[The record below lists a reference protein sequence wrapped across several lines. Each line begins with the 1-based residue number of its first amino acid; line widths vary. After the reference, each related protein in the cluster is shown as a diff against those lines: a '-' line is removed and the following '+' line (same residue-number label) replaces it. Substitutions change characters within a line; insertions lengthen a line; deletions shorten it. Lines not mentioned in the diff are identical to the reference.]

1 MCSGEIPIFDMA
13 GFTWRHATK
22 VVISTLRVYMKYTQV
37 EVMNIRHKSKY
48 RHSSVTEL
56 LQEAAPVTLR
66 NIHLVNCPSYVDRV
80 FMIVKPFLKKE
91 VSKMVREANKIQS
104 DLTLTFITTSRF
116 TFICLAPKHSTST
129 CPETFYPVTMAVV
142 VGHLPR

>member
-37 EVMNIRHKSKY
+37 KVMNIRHNPFI
-48 RHSSVTEL
+48 HSFTEL

-104 DLTLTFITTSRF
+104 DLTLTFITTPRF